1 MEFKGTKGKWYVYE
15 NSYFLEVKTD
25 IEEIGTIANCIF
37 NEQDFNQAVNTL
49 EECNAN
55 AKLIAAAPDL
65 LKALQVILKHKNAI
79 NHYIDDNELY
89 TAIEESEQAI
99 NKALN

>member
-1 MEFKGTKGKWYVYE
+1 MEFKGTKGEWYVYE

-25 IEEIGTIANCIF
+25 IEEIGTIANCVF

-65 LKALQVILKHKNAI
+65 LKALQGLLLNGHNNKQIEISKSAI
-79 NHYIDDNELY
+79 
-89 TAIEESEQAI
+89 Q
-99 NKALN
+99 KALN